1 MNVER
6 FIEARK
12 QAGFSQQ
19 ELSEGICTQA
29 TLSKFENNGQAPSL
43 KILIKLCN
51 RIGLPLVDLF
61 SSMNVATTKIKE
73 ELAKAEFYLITSE
86 YEQLAALLSQIEV
99 KLIDEPA
106 LKAQYDYLKGFEMN
120 FNEAAITDVLFQ
132 FDQLLMNET
141 AEELFDLLAYTGIGL
156 VYAREEE
163 WAKAE
168 FYVTKVFE
176 KIYTYPI
183 KTIEDTWRV
192 LNIVFHCGVFYAKV
206 DDLETSDTLLNYVLA
221 ICSDNHLTYYL
232 ARAAAQLT
240 ENAIREQQPK
250 ETILEMLHDARA
262 YAKINKNV
270 KLLAH
275 LKAVEE
281 TID

>member
-12 QAGFSQQ
+12 LAGFSQQ

-106 LKAQYDYLKGFEMN
+106 LKAQYDYLKGFEMS
-120 FNEAAITDVLFQ
+120 IS
-132 FDQLLMNET
+132 
-141 AEELFDLLAYTGIGL
+141 
-156 VYAREEE
+156 
-163 WAKAE
+163 
-168 FYVTKVFE
+168 
-176 KIYTYPI
+176 
-183 KTIEDTWRV
+183 
-192 LNIVFHCGVFYAKV
+192 
-206 DDLETSDTLLNYVLA
+206 SDWSCL
-221 ICSDNHLTYYL
+221 
-232 ARAAAQLT
+232 
-240 ENAIREQQPK
+240 
-250 ETILEMLHDARA
+250 
-262 YAKINKNV
+262 
-270 KLLAH
+270 
-275 LKAVEE
+275 
-281 TID
+281 